1 MNAIKFTL
9 KIPWTCCN
17 GGDMQTSEDRV
28 LLLVLVKIGSL
39 SSPVYT
45 GGAKNCINILRDV
58 IYVLHFEVE
67 LNYARNM

>member
-1 MNAIKFTL
+1 
-9 KIPWTCCN
+9 
-17 GGDMQTSEDRV
+17 MQTSEDRV

-45 GGAKNCINILRDV
+45 GGAKNCTNILKDV